1 MKVSP
6 ERIRLARM
14 TPEMYDEYLKEYEN
28 DPDLWA
34 DKSRY
39 VPYEYSKERTARYV
53 AHQAEPGRI
62 PLAILCDGDI
72 AGEIILKNIE
82 PRVCATMGIA
92 LKNARYKD
100 RGIGTQAEKLAVRY
114 VFHDLDIPVLYADT
128 IRTNT
133 RSQHVLEK
141 VGFVFIREADG
152 FRYYEIRREPDGGP
166 DRKTPALGEN
176 K

>member
-53 AHQAEPGRI
+53 AHQAE
-62 PLAILCDGDI
+62 
-72 AGEIILKNIE
+72 
-82 PRVCATMGIA
+82 
-92 LKNARYKD
+92 
-100 RGIGTQAEKLAVRY
+100 KLAVWY

-166 DRKTPALGEN
+166 DRKTPALREN